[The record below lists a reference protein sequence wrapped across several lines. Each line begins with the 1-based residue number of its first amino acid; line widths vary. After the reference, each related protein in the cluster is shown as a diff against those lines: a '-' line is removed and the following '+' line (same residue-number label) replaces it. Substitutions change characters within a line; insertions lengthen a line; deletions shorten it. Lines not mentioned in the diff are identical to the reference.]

1 MFRKPQILRRYAEA
15 KSTGGYSFSGSASDK
30 VILADIQTTDAD
42 TATESD
48 GDSSLQWIKVFSDDE
63 IRMADEK
70 NGAKADLIWYQ
81 GKWYECR
88 STNYKGNTILRH
100 WISKFVECP
109 NQMEPPKEE
118 LLREVQA

>member
-1 MFRKPQILRRYAEA
+1 MFRKPQILRRYAET
-15 KSTGGYSFSGSASDK
+15 KSTGGYSFSGSVSDK

-42 TATESD
+42 STTESD

-63 IRMADEK
+63 IHMADEK
-70 NGAKADLIWYQ
+70 TGTKADLIWYQ

-88 STNYKGNTILRH
+88 SANYKGNTVLKH

-109 NQMEPPKEE
+109 NQAEPPKEE
-118 LLREVQA
+118 LLREVYA